1 MKLTNKE
8 KQLLILA
15 ITYYSAYFSI
25 DKKPHKDI
33 LRLDRSLYKIYLK
46 LDDDEIEK
54 QHGYAREF
62 IKKIVNN
69 DDIKI
74 NCVLLATSFA
84 FVFAESKNI
93 DIKLSNKL
101 KKDCKKIFDSY
112 KDKESLAI
120 ENAENIC
127 NKFTQSLAKE
137 MPKKHYIAVDNNGK
151 AFEFLDKPKR
161 CDSVWSGSSLG
172 EISEEYMIEKIGKK
186 ITWLDN
192 AIEIR

>member
-69 DDIKI
+69 DDVKI

-84 FVFAESKNI
+84 ACFAELADI
-93 DIKLSNKL
+93 DRKLENKL
-101 KKDCKKIFDSY
+101 LKDCIKIFKHYDSKENTESIKNAKKICSRFT
-112 KDKESLAI
+112 
-120 ENAENIC
+120 ENV
-127 NKFTQSLAKE
+127 
-137 MPKKHYIAVDNNGK
+137 M
-151 AFEFLDKPKR
+151 
-161 CDSVWSGSSLG
+161 
-172 EISEEYMIEKIGKK
+172 
-186 ITWLDN
+186 
-192 AIEIR
+192 